1 MFEDMSLILIVS
13 GIYLLAGAIKGLL
26 GLGLPTTAITFMTF
40 VMSPLQAIAVNL
52 LPMFLTNV
60 WQFSRAENRR
70 LLVKHYRYF
79 ATSLCISI
87 FCFSFFTGR
96 LSPTALQLLVA
107 FAVMLFSIYNLRQK
121 AISLASDKDMLWQIL
136 FGCAAGFMGAFTSMW
151 AVPMVIY
158 LLSRNLS
165 PKEFVDAAGFL
176 LLIGCLPLS
185 VGYIATGVVT
195 SDIWVPAIAATISA
209 WCGFQ
214 LGEYLRLYVNAS
226 LFRRLLLWFFFIM
239 GVRMALVAIE
249 AL

>member
-79 ATSLCISI
+79 AISLCISI

-107 FAVMLFSIYNLRQK
+107 FAVILFSIYNLRQK
-121 AISLASDKDMLWQIL
+121 TISLSYDKDML
-136 FGCAAGFMGAFTSMW
+136 
-151 AVPMVIY
+151 
-158 LLSRNLS
+158 
-165 PKEFVDAAGFL
+165 
-176 LLIGCLPLS
+176 
-185 VGYIATGVVT
+185 
-195 SDIWVPAIAATISA
+195 
-209 WCGFQ
+209 
-214 LGEYLRLYVNAS
+214 
-226 LFRRLLLWFFFIM
+226 
-239 GVRMALVAIE
+239 
-249 AL
+249 